1 MTIRVHGLTMHR
13 PYKGWAAT
21 TAELTIMHAS
31 WLPNRAEL
39 IGVYFAKAKVAKA
52 KTQAYDLFYEAQY
65 MP

>member
-1 MTIRVHGLTMHR
+1 MHR